1 VVTIAFQPAL
11 ARARAALERGR
22 HADAIGI
29 LTQALKSSG
38 VKNEDEIGLRCAL
51 AEAWLMGDDVTQAVA
66 ILGRP
71 PDSPRDDLPPALLS
85 TLWRLHGRIAFAKG
99 EQSRAIA
106 LLGRALR
113 HAEQA
118 HDSEAIGLAHYEL
131 GHCYKQVGDAAI
143 VREHIAKAAP
153 ALHAA
158 GNRRYLALL
167 HSLSGI
173 VLAQGGRM
181 DEAIAALQQA
191 ERLATSVQAQDVLG
205 IILNNQANVALI
217 QHRNEQAVALSE
229 QAAALQEQNGPG
241 RGLALCLAT
250 LGQIL
255 VRLGKLE
262 RAEKVLLRAL
272 ESRGQ
277 TQFNE
282 ITGAVYD
289 SLAQIALMRGAYES
303 AGDYLRRA
311 GDAYGSYGGQ
321 TGLWYEWSIR
331 VLEAKLAARRGATEE
346 ALRLANEI
354 VAKAPPTEAIQADLI
369 ASEALIDAARVPEA
383 ETRLGNV
390 GARIDARAMPGAWG
404 EFLRLRG
411 ALHGSANRLSEA
423 YHDIAQSSSVFELI
437 GESYQGALSHLAL
450 GRLASRVGARSQAE
464 HQFTVA
470 ASLFESLGAARD
482 LVETQKSVSALPS
495 AEATDPLASIGSDDA
510 VVRRLIDAA
519 AFPELLGHET
529 AAAVRDTLDA
539 DCAVVFVGPKEG
551 ILRLV
556 AWTGGD
562 ADRARAIAIRAVG
575 RSHGTGFVV
584 SEEAGR
590 DIDGPRFVAILSPRP
605 VADPFRRRL
614 RMIAAIASQ
623 GFDLCAARQRP
634 AHYDMRH
641 VGMNMVAT
649 SLRAPAEIAHEQPL
663 EPLLPGFLCA
673 SPAMM
678 RVVEQIQRLQGNELT
693 VLITGESGTGKELVA
708 RAIHVGSLRSS
719 AVFLPYNCTTTTR
732 ELADSQLFG
741 HRRGSF
747 TGAVNDQLGLVR
759 TATGGTLF
767 LDEIGD
773 LPLDVQPKLLRF
785 LEQGEIMPI
794 GETRPQ
800 RVDVRVIAATNAD
813 LEQRVAEGKFRED
826 LYYRLAVI
834 RILIPPLRDRREE
847 IPHLTSLFMRE
858 VSERLGKPDVFLT
871 PDTLELL
878 AQHWWPGNVRQL
890 RNEIQRLVA
899 LSHPGQGIGPEH
911 LSPEITS
918 TAIRQH
924 AIGHVPSA
932 AARLPGTSLAAAVDG
947 LEREI
952 IEATLLQSNGNISE
966 AARSLGLTRRGLYLK
981 LRRLGFETTPF
992 ADTK

>member
-1 VVTIAFQPAL
+1 MVTIAFQPAL

-38 VKNEDEIGLRCAL
+38 FKQEDELGLRLTL
-51 AEAWLMGDDVTQAVA
+51 AEAWLMADDIAQAAA

-71 PDSPRDDLPPALLS
+71 PDSAREDLPPALLS
-85 TLWRLHGRIAFAKG
+85 TLWRLHGRIAYAKG
-99 EQSRAIA
+99 DQSRAIA

-131 GHCYKQVGDAAI
+131 GHCYKQVGDTAI
-143 VREHIAKAAP
+143 IREHIAKAAP

-167 HSLSGI
+167 HSLSGV
-173 VLAQGGRM
+173 VLAQGGRVE
-181 DEAIAALQQA
+181 EAIAALRQA
-191 ERLATSVQAQDVLG
+191 ERLAASVHAHDVLG
-205 IILNNQANVALI
+205 IILSNQANVALI
-217 QHRNEQAVALSE
+217 QHSHEQALALAERS
-229 QAAALQEQNGPG
+229 ATVQEQNGPG
-241 RGLALCLAT
+241 RGLAISLAN

-289 SLAQIALMRGAYES
+289 TLAQIALMRGGYEA
-303 AGDYLRRA
+303 AGDYLRQA
-311 GDAYGSYGGQ
+311 GEAYGSYGAQ
-321 TGLWYEWSIR
+321 TDQWYEWSIR
-331 VLEAKLAARRGATEE
+331 VLEAKLAARRGATEA
-346 ALRLANEI
+346 ALSLANEI
-354 VAKAPPTEAIQADLI
+354 AAKAPPAEAIQADLI
-369 ASEALIDAARVPEA
+369 ACEALLAGGHPTDA
-383 ETRLGNV
+383 ETRMGGV
-390 GARIDARAMPGAWG
+390 STRIDARAMPAAWG

-411 ALHGSANRLSEA
+411 ALHAAADRLSEA
-423 YHDIAQSSSVFELI
+423 YHDIAQSASVFELI
-437 GESYQGALSHLAL
+437 GEGYQCGLSHFAL

-464 HQFTVA
+464 HQFALA
-470 ASLFESLGAARD
+470 ASMFDSLGAARD
-482 LVETQKSVSALPS
+482 LVETQKAAAQLPVT
-495 AEATDPLASIGSDDA
+495 EASNPLSYIDGDDA
-510 VVRRLIDAA
+510 VVRRLVDAA

-539 DCAVVFVGPKEG
+539 DCAVVFVAPQGG
-551 ILRLV
+551 DLRLV

-562 ADRARAIAIRAVG
+562 ADRARTIASRAVG
-575 RSHGTGFVV
+575 RSHGTGWVI
-584 SEEAGR
+584 SQQTGR
-590 DIDGPRFVAILSPRP
+590 DVDGPRFVAILSPRP
-605 VADPFRRRL
+605 IADPLRRRL
-614 RMIAAIASQ
+614 RMIAAIAAQ
-623 GFDLCAARQRP
+623 GFELCTARQRP
-634 AHYDMRH
+634 A
-641 VGMNMVAT
+641 
-649 SLRAPAEIAHEQPL
+649 APAEIAHEQPL

-759 TATGGTLF
+759 TAIGGTLF

-826 LYYRLAVI
+826 LYYRLTVI
-834 RILIPPLRDRREE
+834 RILIPPLRDQARRDS
-847 IPHLTSLFMRE
+847 P
-858 VSERLGKPDVFLT
+858 PDQPV
-871 PDTLELL
+871 
-878 AQHWWPGNVRQL
+878 
-890 RNEIQRLVA
+890 
-899 LSHPGQGIGPEH
+899 
-911 LSPEITS
+911 
-918 TAIRQH
+918 H
-924 AIGHVPSA
+924 AGDFR
-932 AARLPGTSLAAAVDG
+932 AARQT
-947 LEREI
+947 
-952 IEATLLQSNGNISE
+952 
-966 AARSLGLTRRGLYLK
+966 
-981 LRRLGFETTPF
+981 
-992 ADTK
+992 